1 MSHHLSDPAQNPQF
15 RRNWDEDD
23 ARLPIKFLTE
33 LSEQDTDRLAIAQG
47 ERIVRRLPDA
57 LVTGLNFDE
66 RRDLARAFGRPW
78 LRRLRE
84 QRRL

>member
-1 MSHHLSDPAQNPQF
+1 MSHRLSDPAQNPQF
-15 RRNWDEDD
+15 RRNWSGV
-23 ARLPIKFLTE
+23 RLVVKFVAE
-33 LSEQDTDRLAIAQG
+33 LSEHDIDRIALAQG
-47 ERIVRRLPDA
+47 ERILRRLPEE
-57 LVTGLNFDE
+57 LVAGLKLNE

>member
-1 MSHHLSDPAQNPQF
+1 MPHRSSDLAQNPQF
-15 RRNWDEDD
+15 RRNWGD

-33 LSEQDTDRLAIAQG
+33 LSEQDIDHLAIAQG

-57 LVTGLNFDE
+57 LVAGLKLNE

-84 QRRL
+84 QRRAW